1 METKKIRVL
10 FNNIK
15 DNSNSQFELKTYDEG
30 IYEVPVEVADDLLSR
45 EVAELSLE
53 NKKLSVKYKKKAKKK
68 S

>member
-15 DNSNSQFELKTYDEG
+15 DNSNSQFEPKTYDEG